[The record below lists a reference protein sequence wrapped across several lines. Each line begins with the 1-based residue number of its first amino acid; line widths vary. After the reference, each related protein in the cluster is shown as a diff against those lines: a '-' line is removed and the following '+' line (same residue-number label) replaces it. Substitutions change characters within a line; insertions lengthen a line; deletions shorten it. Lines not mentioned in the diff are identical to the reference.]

1 VIAMGC
7 ARRRGIDRR
16 RSSADSRLSD
26 LESGERRRSSSD
38 KPLSD
43 LESGEH
49 RRSTLDSRLP
59 DLESTDRRRSS
70 VDSLLSDLEY
80 SARPRAPACAR
91 WVVALCGL
99 LACARAPTSSPP
111 TNDEA
116 APTEAAQPDAS
127 RSPTEN
133 QSTDPWCELEVFALE
148 EMPPASTLQSRL
160 PSTPML
166 ALATRSLSSSDCSS
180 VGWHHLAFAPTKE
193 DASGLVGAYLKRHL
207 PVVDRVPDAPYYLVG
222 AKPEAEHAVDLK
234 DVCID
239 FRGRTNATPLWV
251 VAIADDTEL
260 AQWKTRITNGLC
272 GRT

>member
-1 VIAMGC
+1 VITVG
-7 ARRRGIDRR
+7 
-16 RSSADSRLSD
+16 
-26 LESGERRRSSSD
+26 
-38 KPLSD
+38 
-43 LESGEH
+43 
-49 RRSTLDSRLP
+49 RST
-59 DLESTDRRRSS
+59 
-70 VDSLLSDLEY
+70 
-80 SARPRAPACAR
+80 SAA
-91 WVVALCGL
+91 ALCGL
-99 LACARAPTSSPP
+99 LACGRPPTSSPP
-111 TNDEA
+111 VDDEA
-116 APTEAAQPDAS
+116 ASTATPGAPATPEARPA
-127 RSPTEN
+127 
-133 QSTDPWCELEVFALE
+133 DPWCELEVFALE

-180 VGWHHLAFAPTKE
+180 VGWHHLAFAPAKD

-260 AQWKTRITNGLC
+260 AQWKARIANGLC
-272 GRT
+272 GRS